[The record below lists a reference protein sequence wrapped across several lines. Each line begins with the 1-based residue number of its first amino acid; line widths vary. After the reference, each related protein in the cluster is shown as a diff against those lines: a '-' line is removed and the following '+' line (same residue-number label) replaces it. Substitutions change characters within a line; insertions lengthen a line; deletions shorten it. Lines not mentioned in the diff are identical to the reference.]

1 MKHFNVTVKGLVQ
14 GVFFRASTKEQA
26 KKLGITGFVKN
37 QPDGSVYLE
46 AEGEAEAMKELLAW
60 LELGPANAQVDN
72 VAMKEDAVRDFT
84 DFDISR

>member
-26 KKLGITGFVKN
+26 KQLGITGFVKN

-60 LELGPANAQVDN
+60 LELGPPNAQVKN
-72 VAMKEDAVRDFT
+72 VDVEEDAVRDFAG
-84 DFDISR
+84 FDISR